1 MVQLNFDNFITPYA
15 PTSTDFGGITLVPKP
30 TPDHAE
36 DKYLDWRLIQE
47 HTGSKSPGSVG
58 FSQDGG
64 RANLKYVIGN
74 QFLDRYCIYFT
85 GSAEPFPLEAKNG
98 TFISKY
104 SGINRTLPIAHPRYP
119 WMFASGIESVQGTTF
134 VKASDLSSQGV
145 LPAGNQGFIAPKYP
159 TYGEYQ
165 DYDVTVAFTG
175 RNYHTLPNSTIYYDS
190 LNQNNKLIYYFP
202 SSDYAYIGTT
212 FTDIWP
218 EWNRFTFTRIE
229 PRSEYLTAEKNTFF
243 FYDPTV
249 DKLKSI
255 NGHVPTI
262 PGNIKIPYPSQSITV
277 QWFNVPYSYITGEG
291 AYDKE
296 GKLTTTTPIQIG
308 LNTVNQY
315 EFLGKK
321 AGTLLFEGVKVV
333 SIGTRPFPEYVEWPV
348 GSGKYTF
355 RFIRVCDLEL
365 SFVYRDP
372 PAGVKYEALLKG
384 KSPYI
389 VGGNNADVI
398 GQGGILQGNNVLAG
412 HNLLPNA
419 RNGKYYAGVYS
430 KKIANVGALQPD
442 LYDPDFKAQ
451 SVLYPSFPHQL
462 LFTNPAWSCPRL
474 VGIGRHN

>member
-15 PTSTDFGGITLVPKP
+15 PISIDVISGGVFVQP

-47 HTGSKSPGSVG
+47 YIGSKSPGSVG

-74 QFLDRYCIYFT
+74 QFLDRYCIYMT
-85 GSAEPFPLEAKNG
+85 GSSEPFQSEAVND
-98 TFISKY
+98 TFLPKY
-104 SGINRTLPIAHPRYP
+104 SGINRILPIAHPRYP

-145 LPAGNQGFIAPKYP
+145 LPKNNKGFLAPKYP
-159 TYGEYQ
+159 TYAEYQ

-175 RNYHTLPNSTIYYDS
+175 RNYHTIPNTTTYNNS
-190 LNQNNKLIYYFP
+190 LVGQNNEIKYWFP
-202 SSDYAYIGTT
+202 SHSGYAFSATSFYNV
-212 FTDIWP
+212 WP
-218 EWNRFTFTRIE
+218 EWDRFTFIRIE

-243 FYDPTV
+243 FYDPTPG
-249 DKLKSI
+249 LGSI

-277 QWFNVPYSYITGEG
+277 QWFNVPYSFITGEG
-291 AYDKE
+291 AYDAE
-296 GKLTTTTPIQIG
+296 GKRTTTTPIQIG

-315 EFLGKK
+315 EFLNKK

-333 SIGTRPFPEYVEWPV
+333 SIGTRAFPEYVEYPV
-348 GSGKYTF
+348 GSGKYSF
-355 RFIRVCDLEL
+355 RFIRVCDLEFN
-365 SFVYRDP
+365 FVYRDP
-372 PAGVKYEALLKG
+372 PAGVNYASLLKN
-384 KSPYI
+384 KWAY
-389 VGGNNADVI
+389 GGEPPAT
-398 GQGGILQGNNVLAG
+398 QGGVLQGNNVLAG

-442 LYDPDFKAQ
+442 LYDPNFTEQ

>member
-1 MVQLNFDNFITPYA
+1 MAQLNFDNFITPYA
-15 PTSTDFGGITLVPKP
+15 PTSIDFGGIILVPKP

-175 RNYHTLPNSTIYYDS
+175 RNYHTLPNTITYNES
-190 LNQNNKLIYYFP
+190 SIGKNKELRYYFP
-202 SSDYAYIGTT
+202 SSSGYSFSAII
-212 FTDIWP
+212 FENVWP
-218 EWNRFTFTRIE
+218 EWDRFTFTKIE

-277 QWFNVPYSYITGEG
+277 QWFNVPYSYITGEF
-291 AYDKE
+291 AYDAE

-333 SIGTRPFPEYVEWPV
+333 SIGTRPFPEYGEYPV

-365 SFVYRDP
+365 TFVYRDP
-372 PAGVKYEALLKG
+372 PAGVKYESLLKG
-384 KSPYI
+384 KWPYKDPI
-389 VGGNNADVI
+389 PA

-430 KKIANVGALQPD
+430 KKIANVGAFQPD
-442 LYDPDFKAQ
+442 LYDPDFTEQ

>member
-1 MVQLNFDNFITPYA
+1 MAQLNFDNFIKPYSPA
-15 PTSTDFGGITLVPKP
+15 PDAADDIANPKP

-47 HTGSKSPGSVG
+47 YTGSKSPGSVG

-85 GSAEPFPLEAKNG
+85 GSAEPFPLEANNG
-98 TFISKY
+98 SFLPKY

-145 LPAGNQGFIAPKYP
+145 LPAGNEGFIAPKYP

-190 LNQNNKLIYYFP
+190 LGQNNKLIYYFP

-212 FTDIWP
+212 FTAIWP
-218 EWNRFTFTRIE
+218 EWNRFSFTRIE

-333 SIGTRPFPEYVEWPV
+333 SIGTRPFPEYVEFPV

-372 PAGVKYEALLKG
+372 PAGVKYESLLKG

-389 VGGNNADVI
+389 EGGNNADVL

-430 KKIANVGALQPD
+430 KKIANVGVPQPD
-442 LYDPDFKAQ
+442 LYNPDFKAQ
-451 SVLYPSFPHQL
+451 AVLYPSFPHQL